1 MVFYITCISP
11 QLSSGLRMGTIP
23 YFLQAPDKFVAAAAR
38 NPVCNISSMVGIT
51 DIPDWCYVE
60 AYGSNGKSIFTEAPS
75 AEHLTHFYNKSPISH
90 ISKVH

>member
-1 MVFYITCISP
+1 MIFDITCISL
-11 QLSSGLRMGTIP
+11 QLSNGLRKRPIT
-23 YFLQAPDKFVAAAAR
+23 YFLQAPDKFIAAAAR

-51 DIPDWCYVE
+51 DIPDWCYMEV
-60 AYGSNGKSIFTEAPS
+60 YGSNGKSIFTEAPS